1 MGTVMMLERETT
13 PIEATERPI
22 GKGQLVLVVEDRP
35 RLSRTVSYIC
45 EFLSLPMERVG
56 SGEDL
61 STLLEQKQPMA
72 VICELDGGGQ
82 DGCHVMKTVAMHDPG
97 LPIMLVTGTDQTLI
111 GAADAVE
118 EIWALSSV
126 LKLRDTPGLG
136 DVVDFLFRTGRLGGS
151 PRLRPV

>member
-1 MGTVMMLERETT
+1 MMLEREAA
-13 PIEATERPI
+13 PFEATERPI

-56 SGEDL
+56 SGTDL
-61 STLLEQKQPMA
+61 SALLEQKQPMA
-72 VICELDGGGQ
+72 VVCELDGGGQ
-82 DGCHVMKTVAMHDPG
+82 DGCHVMKTVAMHDPA
-97 LPIMLVTGTDQTLI
+97 LPIMLITGTDQMLI

-118 EIWALSSV
+118 EIWGLSSV
-126 LKLRDTPGLG
+126 LKLRDAPGLG

>member
-1 MGTVMMLERETT
+1 MGTVMMLDRETKQ
-13 PIEATERPI
+13 IEPTDRPI

-35 RLSRTVSYIC
+35 RLSRTVAYIC

-56 SGEDL
+56 TGEDL
-61 STLLEQKQPMA
+61 GAMLEHKQPMA
-72 VICELDGGGQ
+72 VICELDGGAQ
-82 DGCHVMKTVAMHDPG
+82 DGCHVMKTVAMHDPS
-97 LPIMLVTGTDQTLI
+97 LPVMLVTGDDQTMI

-118 EIWALSSV
+118 EIWGLSGV
-126 LKLRDTPGLG
+126 LKLRGTPGLG